1 MSKFTI
7 KYEVEALTLNDAL
20 QTAYEIVFLASA
32 DVDSVKVEP
41 VEKQKSDL
49 TFADV
54 PTETNPSIYDHIY
67 HPLAHDDSVVNPNRI
82 IVTNNTDFTD

>member
-41 VEKQKSDL
+41 VQKDAGDR
-49 TFADV
+49 TFGDV
-54 PTETNPSIYDHIY
+54 PTETKPDIYERVLNDWKTQ
-67 HPLAHDDSVVNPNRI
+67 HPWDYTQPISK
-82 IVTNNTDFTD
+82 